1 MTGRHRKITLSFLVV
16 GHTKFSP
23 DWCFGLLKQ
32 KYRKMKIGSLNGLE
46 AVVEASAECNHCQ
59 LVGTNDG
66 TLVVQSFDWTSFFS
80 CHFRRILGIK
90 KFQHFCFDVSNLGV
104 VIVKEYNDSAETEFR
119 LLKDDWVPNPDVYYP
134 DVVTPKGLSLERHGT
149 CTTVY
154 GSFVQKKTKTS
165 HVRFQPIRNQSADQ
179 EHQFQLEQQ
188 VSQVN
193 PHILNHLG
201 WLHQQSV
208 CVGTVDNLDTIPE
221 NVLVNNYH

>member
-32 KYRKMKIGSLNGLE
+32 KYRKTKIGSLNGLE
-46 AVVEASAECNHCQ
+46 AVVEASAECNHSQ

-80 CHFRRILGIK
+80 YHFRRIVGIK

-119 LLKDDWVPNPDVYYP
+119 LLKDDWIPNPDVYP
-134 DVVTPKGLSLERHGT
+134 DVVTPKGLSLERQWYLYDSIRQFCPEEDKDITCPLPTRPKPVSRSGT
-149 CTTVY
+149 PIPTGAASLT
-154 GSFVQKKTKTS
+154 GESS
-165 HVRFQPIRNQSADQ
+165 HTESPRMAPPAKR
-179 EHQFQLEQQ
+179 L
-188 VSQVN
+188 
-193 PHILNHLG
+193 
-201 WLHQQSV
+201 
-208 CVGTVDNLDTIPE
+208 CGTVDNLDTIPE
-221 NVLVNNYH
+221 NVRVNNYH